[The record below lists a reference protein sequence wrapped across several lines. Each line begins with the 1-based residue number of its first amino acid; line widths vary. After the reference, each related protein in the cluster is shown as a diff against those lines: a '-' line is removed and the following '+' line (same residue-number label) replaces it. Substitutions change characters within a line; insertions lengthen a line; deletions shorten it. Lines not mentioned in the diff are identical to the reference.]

1 MTPTSWCDL
10 SLSQRVIC
18 CCLRADVAAAAVESY
33 SEVLEELEVTLT
45 DITDDWRKLRNAL
58 WLIEH
63 LLACTPQLM

>member
-1 MTPTSWCDL
+1 MIFCSVVASNL
-10 SLSQRVIC
+10 IIA
-18 CCLRADVAAAAVESY
+18 LRADVAAAAVEAY
-33 SEVLEELEVTLT
+33 GEVLEELEVTLT

>member
-1 MTPTSWCDL
+1 MIL
-10 SLSQRVIC
+10 SNPEGNVVLAS
-18 CCLRADVAAAAVESY
+18 RADVAAAAVESY
-33 SEVLEELEVTLT
+33 GEVLEELEVTLT

>member
-1 MTPTSWCDL
+1 VIFGQCL
-10 SLSQRVIC
+10 SETDSIIA
-18 CCLRADVAAAAVESY
+18 LRADVAAAAVESY
-33 SEVLEELEVTLT
+33 GEVLEELEVTLT